1 MLTGAAFQCPLG
13 KEGFRML
20 KRIAGAMLVRQV
32 EPHHI
37 TARLCF
43 KGQSTQQ
50 EAYNQQESEGKVCF
64 RNECHIFMIFDI
76 GRKDTKNL
84 RIKNAVCQKNS
95 NFAP

>member
-13 KEGFRML
+13 KEGIGML

-32 EPHHI
+32 KPHHI
-37 TARLCF
+37 AACLCF
-43 KGQSTQQ
+43 KGQNTQQ
-50 EAYNQQESEGKVCF
+50 EAYNQQESEEKVCF